1 MRGLKATSAGSLNP
15 QLQPVMNRKHPR
27 LVASGNGLPVSRGF
41 NLDDRVV
48 QVRHGFSCTAMVM
61 CCLL

>member
-15 QLQPVMNRKHPR
+15 QLQPVMNRRHPR
-27 LVASGNGLPVSRGF
+27 PVASGLPVSRGF

-48 QVRHGFSCTAMVM
+48 QVR
-61 CCLL
+61 LLTYSTLQQLLYC